1 MAEKLIGHLAT
12 HVDDETES
20 QIKALAEFSG
30 LRVSEY
36 LRELVIE
43 HLAEKKAHFERMQRV
58 FGALGAMGTKG
69 KE

>member
-20 QIKALAEFSG
+20 QIKALADFSG
-30 LRVSEY
+30 LKVSEY
-36 LRELVIE
+36 LRELIIE

-58 FGALGAMGTKG
+58 FGAQGANSTEG
-69 KE
+69 KQ

>member
-30 LRVSEY
+30 LKVSEY
-36 LRELVIE
+36 LRELIIE
-43 HLAEKKAHFERMQRV
+43 HLAEKRAHFERMQRV
-58 FGALGAMGTKG
+58 FGSQGANSAGSKQ
-69 KE
+69 